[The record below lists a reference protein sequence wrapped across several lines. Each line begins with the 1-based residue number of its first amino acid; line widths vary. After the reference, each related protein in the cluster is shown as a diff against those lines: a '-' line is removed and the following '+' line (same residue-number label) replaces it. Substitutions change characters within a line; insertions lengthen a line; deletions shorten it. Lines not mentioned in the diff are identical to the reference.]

1 MSTKEETPRA
11 LRPHIGIFGKRNVG
25 KSTLINRLT
34 GQQVAIVSDV
44 AGTTTDAV
52 AKNMELPQ
60 VGACVLLDTAGYD
73 DEGALG
79 ELRVEST
86 RKTAEKVE
94 VAVILY
100 RDAPDALDKEWEA
113 LFRNRRI
120 PIISIERNSPEASP
134 DALRRKIAAVLA
146 ERAEVQDL
154 TGSLTH
160 PGDVV
165 VLVMPQDIQAPKGRL
180 ILPQV
185 QTIRH
190 LLDKGCIPVCCTA
203 DRLEQT
209 LASLQKA
216 PQLIITDSQV
226 FKVANDLCPKGTL
239 LTSFSI
245 LMAHA
250 KGDLS
255 AFIRGAQVLRHLT
268 EQSHVLIAEACTHV
282 PTGEDIGRVKI
293 PALLRKRIGQ
303 GINIHFVRG
312 DDFPKELSGYD
323 LIIHCGACMFNRQHV
338 LSRIAQAQGQG
349 VPITNYGIVLA
360 ELQGVLP
367 FVSFPEPLK

>member
-120 PIISIERNSPEASP
+120 PVISIERNSPEASP

-338 LSRIAQAQGQG
+338 LSRISQAQGQG

>member
-120 PIISIERNSPEASP
+120 PVISIERNSPEAAP
-134 DALRRKIAAVLA
+134 DTLRRKIAAVLA

-190 LLDKGCIPVCCTA
+190 LLNKGCIPVCCTA

-255 AFIRGAQVLRHLT
+255 AFIRGAQVLKHLT

-312 DDFPKELSGYD
+312 DDFPKKLSGYD

-367 FVSFPEPLK
+367 FVTFPEPLK

>member
-120 PIISIERNSPEASP
+120 PVISIERNSPEASP

-338 LSRIAQAQGQG
+338 LSRISQAQGQG

-367 FVSFPEPLK
+367 FVTFPEPLK

>member
-1 MSTKEETPRA
+1 MNTKETTPRS

-25 KSTLINRLT
+25 KSTLINCLT
-34 GQQVAIVSDV
+34 GQQVAIVSDI

-52 AKNMELPQ
+52 AKNMELPL
-60 VGACVLLDTAGYD
+60 VGACVILDTAGYD
-73 DEGALG
+73 DTGKLG
-79 ELRVEST
+79 ELRVESS
-86 RKTAEKVE
+86 RKATEKVD

-100 RDAPDALDKEWEA
+100 RDILDAQDHEWET
-113 LFRNRRI
+113 LFRDRHI
-120 PIISIERNSPEASP
+120 PVICVERNSEEATPES
-134 DALRRKIAAVLA
+134 LRRTLASVLV
-146 ERAEVQDL
+146 ERAEIQDL
-154 TGSLTH
+154 TGTLAHS
-160 PGDVV
+160 GDVV
-165 VLVMPQDIQAPKGRL
+165 LLVMPQDIQAPKGRL

-185 QTIRH
+185 QTLRH

-203 DRLEQT
+203 DRLEHT
-209 LASLQKA
+209 LASLQRA

-226 FKVANDLCPKGTL
+226 FKLAHDLCPKETK

-255 AFIRGAQVLRHLT
+255 AFVEGAKVLALLT
-268 EQSHVLIAEACTHV
+268 EQSHILIAEACTHV

-293 PALLRKRIGQ
+293 PALLRKRIGE
-303 GINIHFVRG
+303 GINISFVRG
-312 DDFPKELSGYD
+312 DDFPKKLKGYD

-338 LSRIAQAQGQG
+338 LSRIALAQEQG

-360 ELQGVLP
+360 TLQGVIP
-367 FVSFPEPLK
+367 FVSFP